1 MVIELSNKNIL
12 MKIVDFGMSKSRYA
26 TINQTKTES
35 SNFFIIHLLNIIFY
49 IFRSRCNWND

>member
-26 TINQTKTES
+26 TINQTATES
-35 SNFFIIHLLNIIFY
+35 SNLFILFNLFFELF
-49 IFRSRCNWND
+49 